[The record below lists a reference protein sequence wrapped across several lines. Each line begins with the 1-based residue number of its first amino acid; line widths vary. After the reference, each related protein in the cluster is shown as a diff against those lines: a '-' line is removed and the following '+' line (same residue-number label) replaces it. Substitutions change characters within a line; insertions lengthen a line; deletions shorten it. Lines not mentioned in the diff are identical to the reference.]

1 MNASQTDHEQRRFP
15 RICKE
20 IPVEVSELS
29 YPVSLGPGE
38 KCLCKNI
45 GAGGICFTVPTAYKP
60 KTLLS
65 LKIAILGWEGYKKP
79 FSFLVDICSERP
91 LTAIGEVAW
100 SRELSDGTGYDV
112 GIRFVNIYEDDYAAL
127 MKYIETRREGSGS
140 GVRG

>member
-1 MNASQTDHEQRRFP
+1 MNPSQTNCEQRRFS

-29 YPVSLGPGE
+29 YPVSLEPGE

-45 GAGGICFTVPTAYKP
+45 GAGGICFRVSEEYKP

-65 LKIAILGWEGYKKP
+65 LKISIPGWQGYKKP
-79 FSFLVDICSERP
+79 FSFIVDISSKRP

-100 SRELSDGTGYDV
+100 SRKLSDDTGYDV

-127 MKYIETRREGSGS
+127 MKYIEIVEK
-140 GVRG
+140 VRGQG